1 LGIALA
7 VIALLTMIAV
17 PVWTAGNQEQSTGTV
32 STGDPWFDA
41 LRAKYSGVTLNMS
54 VAKHVAADALREE
67 AKVFTEKTGIQFKW
81 DVAPETSGGL
91 RNKQLM
97 AISMGAD
104 QYDIMMVDTFW
115 ITEYVEKMAL
125 ADLDALRKNDAI
137 TIKNFEYEDFNP
149 GFRSSGVRNGTAY
162 ALPLAGATR
171 VVAYRTDVFEQQGW
185 KEPADVFELLAIA
198 KKLKQDVPKVDGMT
212 MRAQSGMQFASGW
225 LQWIYQFSDGFV
237 NQKTGEVII
246 DTEPVI
252 KSLEYFIDL
261 LKTGPDGIESFA
273 YEEAAS
279 AFATGQAALWYDG
292 TPIVMSV
299 LENKDASSVIG
310 KIGYMAPPPG
320 PEGAYAPLAGW
331 LIGIANQS
339 KNKEAAWAFL
349 SWVSGKDKGYEFY
362 KASGQINRD
371 SVFNDS
377 RVTKGYEDYFSAYQE
392 ALNQAANLSKKN
404 LDWIPPTPNEVLVI
418 AGEFGNRALL
428 GELTPKQ
435 ACEEA
440 AKQIRAFLKERSN

>member
-1 LGIALA
+1 
-7 VIALLTMIAV
+7 VIV
-17 PVWTAGNQEQSTGTV
+17 SPVWAAGGNEQAPAPSI
-32 STGDPWFDA
+32 SSGDPWLDA

-54 VAKHVAADALREE
+54 VAKHVAADALRED
-67 AKVFTEKTGIQFKW
+67 AKIFTEKTGIQFKW

-97 AISMGAD
+97 SISMGAD

-115 ITEYVEKMAL
+115 ITEYVEKNAL
-125 ADLDALRKNDAI
+125 ADLDVLMKDE
-137 TIKNFEYEDFNP
+137 TVTVENFDYEDFNS
-149 GFRSSGVRNGTAY
+149 GFRSSGVRNGTAF

-171 VVAYRTDVFEQQGW
+171 VIAYRKDIFKQQGW
-185 KEPADVFELLAIA
+185 KEPTDVFELLEIA
-198 KKLKQDVPKVDGMT
+198 RKLKRDVPGINGMT
-212 MRAQSGMQFASGW
+212 MRAQSGIQFASGW
-225 LQWIYQFSDGFV
+225 LQWVYQFSDGFV
-237 NQKTGEVII
+237 NQQTGEVII
-246 DTEPVI
+246 DSEPVI

-261 LKTGPDGIESFA
+261 LKTGPEGIESFA
-273 YEEAAS
+273 YEESAS
-279 AFATGQAALWYDG
+279 AFATGQAGLWYDG

-299 LENKDASSVIG
+299 LENENASNVIG

-349 SWVSGKDKGYEFY
+349 SWASGKDRGYDFY
-362 KASGQINRD
+362 KASGAINRD
-371 SVFNDS
+371 SVFSDS
-377 RVTKGYEDYFSAYQE
+377 RVIEGYEDYYDAYQI
-392 ALNQAANLSKKN
+392 ALNQAANLSEKN

-428 GELTPKQ
+428 GEMTPRQ